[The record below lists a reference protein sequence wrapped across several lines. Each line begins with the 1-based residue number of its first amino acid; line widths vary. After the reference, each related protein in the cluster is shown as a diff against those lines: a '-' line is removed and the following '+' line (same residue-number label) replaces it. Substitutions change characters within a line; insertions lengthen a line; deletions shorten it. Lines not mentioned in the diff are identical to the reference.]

1 VDMVAGAVLV
11 VVWSGLREVGGSG
24 WIGRKWRGEDS
35 WTCPLLI
42 TMLFNLA
49 TEADQ
54 SLLDLGYGGVCG
66 VAMEESG
73 CDSGTAPFPGLRFG
87 TSFGMPSSMDG
98 WIR

>member
-1 VDMVAGAVLV
+1 V
-11 VVWSGLREVGGSG
+11 VVLLWSGLVWSKGGGREWLD
-24 WIGRKWRGEDS
+24 WIGRERRGEDS

-73 CDSGTAPFPGLRFG
+73 CDSSSGAVSGA
-87 TSFGMPSSMDG
+87 SFRYVIRYAIINGRMD
-98 WIR
+98 